1 MGVLLSFFL
10 GVKTTTMKRVLI
22 ATEKPFAPVAVKQI
36 TGILADAGYEV
47 RLLEKYTSK
56 SELLDAVRDVQ
67 AIIVRSDTI
76 DRQIIEAASEL
87 KVVVRAGSGFDNL
100 DLAACKEKGI
110 VAMNT
115 PGQNSNAV
123 AELSVGL
130 MIFMARGQ
138 FKGIAGTELK
148 GKILGIYGCGYIG
161 RRVAKIAQCFGMK
174 VIALDPCITKIGMDT
189 YDIIVASSVD
199 DIFVKS
205 DYVSLHIPSNPG
217 TRKSINFE
225 LMSKMPKGATIVN
238 TARKEVIDEEGLKKM
253 LEERPDFKYVS
264 DIAPDCHAE
273 LTEKYPL
280 RYYSTPKKQGAET
293 AEANINAGIAAA
305 EQIVA
310 FLEKGDQ
317 TFRVN
322 L

>member
-1 MGVLLSFFL
+1 MR
-10 GVKTTTMKRVLI
+10 RVLI

-36 TGILADAGYEV
+36 AEILTNAGYEV

-56 SELLDAVRDVQ
+56 AELLEAVQDVC
-67 AIIVRSDTI
+67 AIIVRSDIVDKQVI
-76 DRQIIEAASEL
+76 DAANEL

-100 DLAACKEKGI
+100 DLPACKGKGV

-123 AELSVGL
+123 AELAIGF
-130 MIFMARGQ
+130 MIFMSRGN

-148 GKILGIYGCGYIG
+148 GKTLGIYGCGYIG

-174 VIALDPCITKIGMDT
+174 VIALDPCITKIGMET
-189 YDIIVASSVD
+189 YDISVADSVNE
-199 DIFVKS
+199 IFVKS
-205 DYVSLHIPSNPG
+205 DYVSLHIPSNPN
-217 TRKSINFE
+217 TKKSINYE

-238 TARKEVIDEEGLKKM
+238 TARKDIIDEEGLKQM
-253 LEERPDFKYVS
+253 LEERPDFKYIS

-273 LTEKYPL
+273 LAEKYAL

-293 AEANINAGIAAA
+293 AEANVNAAVAAA

-310 FLEKGDQ
+310 YFEKGDQ

-322 L
+322 N